1 MMSLLSDDASY
12 LFSPREEEEEEE
24 GTAGSTC
31 AAAEEDEEEDEK
43 RGEDSEEVDAKRERN
58 ARRRTR
64 ALDMS
69 LEFVFTNEFVGKR
82 RVGFPNN
89 SLSLCAAIYKDKAI
103 LFLTTKDANY
113 RPHKYMNYQFSGTK
127 IFLALSSTPKNAP
140 PPKEIHRTRGLAPRN
155 NALAPS
161 SLTILV
167 PQSTTPLSGLIVH
180 VSVINLVLMT
190 SNGVVTNPVMPPAVA
205 PKIVAS
211 ARLTSLGVRPRHLA

>member
-69 LEFVFTNEFVGKR
+69 LEFVFTMNLWGKEEFD
-82 RVGFPNN
+82 F
-89 SLSLCAAIYKDKAI
+89 
-103 LFLTTKDANY
+103 
-113 RPHKYMNYQFSGTK
+113 
-127 IFLALSSTPKNAP
+127 
-140 PPKEIHRTRGLAPRN
+140 RTLRSRY
-155 NALAPS
+155 
-161 SLTILV
+161 
-167 PQSTTPLSGLIVH
+167 
-180 VSVINLVLMT
+180 
-190 SNGVVTNPVMPPAVA
+190 
-205 PKIVAS
+205 
-211 ARLTSLGVRPRHLA
+211 ARLSIKTKLYSND

>member
-69 LEFVFTNEFVGKR
+69 LEFVFTMNLWGKGELDFR
-82 RVGFPNN
+82 TIR
-89 SLSLCAAIYKDKAI
+89 SRYARISIK
-103 LFLTTKDANY
+103 TKLLY
-113 RPHKYMNYQFSGTK
+113 
-127 IFLALSSTPKNAP
+127 
-140 PPKEIHRTRGLAPRN
+140 
-155 NALAPS
+155 
-161 SLTILV
+161 
-167 PQSTTPLSGLIVH
+167 
-180 VSVINLVLMT
+180 
-190 SNGVVTNPVMPPAVA
+190 SND
-205 PKIVAS
+205 
-211 ARLTSLGVRPRHLA
+211 

>member
-12 LFSPREEEEEEE
+12 LFSPREEEEEE

-82 RVGFPNN
+82 RVGE
-89 SLSLCAAIYKDKAI
+89 
-103 LFLTTKDANY
+103 
-113 RPHKYMNYQFSGTK
+113 QF
-127 IFLALSSTPKNAP
+127 ALVM
-140 PPKEIHRTRGLAPRN
+140 RGYL
-155 NALAPS
+155 
-161 SLTILV
+161 
-167 PQSTTPLSGLIVH
+167 
-180 VSVINLVLMT
+180 
-190 SNGVVTNPVMPPAVA
+190 
-205 PKIVAS
+205 
-211 ARLTSLGVRPRHLA
+211 

>member
-58 ARRRTR
+58 ARRSTR

-69 LEFVFTNEFVGKR
+69 LEFVFTLNEFMGKR
-82 RVGFPNN
+82 RVGFQNN

-103 LFLTTKDANY
+103 L
-113 RPHKYMNYQFSGTK
+113 
-127 IFLALSSTPKNAP
+127 
-140 PPKEIHRTRGLAPRN
+140 
-155 NALAPS
+155 
-161 SLTILV
+161 
-167 PQSTTPLSGLIVH
+167 
-180 VSVINLVLMT
+180 
-190 SNGVVTNPVMPPAVA
+190 
-205 PKIVAS
+205 
-211 ARLTSLGVRPRHLA
+211 

>member
-69 LEFVFTNEFVGKR
+69 LEFVFTMNLWGK
-82 RVGFPNN
+82 GELDF
-89 SLSLCAAIYKDKAI
+89 
-103 LFLTTKDANY
+103 
-113 RPHKYMNYQFSGTK
+113 
-127 IFLALSSTPKNAP
+127 
-140 PPKEIHRTRGLAPRN
+140 RTIRSRY
-155 NALAPS
+155 
-161 SLTILV
+161 
-167 PQSTTPLSGLIVH
+167 
-180 VSVINLVLMT
+180 
-190 SNGVVTNPVMPPAVA
+190 
-205 PKIVAS
+205 
-211 ARLTSLGVRPRHLA
+211 ARLSIKTKLYSND

>member
-12 LFSPREEEEEEE
+12 LFSPREEEEEEEE

-82 RVGFPNN
+82 RVGFLNN
-89 SLSLCAAIYKDKAI
+89 SLSLCAAISKDKAI
-103 LFLTTKDANY
+103 F
-113 RPHKYMNYQFSGTK
+113 
-127 IFLALSSTPKNAP
+127 
-140 PPKEIHRTRGLAPRN
+140 
-155 NALAPS
+155 
-161 SLTILV
+161 
-167 PQSTTPLSGLIVH
+167 
-180 VSVINLVLMT
+180 
-190 SNGVVTNPVMPPAVA
+190 
-205 PKIVAS
+205 
-211 ARLTSLGVRPRHLA
+211 

>member
-1 MMSLLSDDASY
+1 MWLMMSLLSDDASY

-69 LEFVFTNEFVGKR
+69 LEFVFTDGICGEKESWISR
-82 RVGFPNN
+82 TN

-103 LFLTTKDANY
+103 L
-113 RPHKYMNYQFSGTK
+113 
-127 IFLALSSTPKNAP
+127 
-140 PPKEIHRTRGLAPRN
+140 
-155 NALAPS
+155 
-161 SLTILV
+161 
-167 PQSTTPLSGLIVH
+167 
-180 VSVINLVLMT
+180 
-190 SNGVVTNPVMPPAVA
+190 
-205 PKIVAS
+205 
-211 ARLTSLGVRPRHLA
+211 